1 MTTQEYVTIIIFIIA
16 ITVNCLTVYCQKK
29 YGIYDTFGSKAHA
42 VHSAV
47 LSLVWGVF
55 IVSYALLE
63 LTTSTTNDSNSFAPA
78 GYALKVLAVILF
90 SLSLKQIGIGALTNK
105 DMFTHEKRKL
115 RGIYHYISEPI
126 YVSYTLFILGSGFV
140 TGIEAFYY
148 MAVISLIGLQIVESK
163 IEAIK

>member
-16 ITVNCLTVYCQKK
+16 ITVNCLTVYSQKK
-29 YGIYDTFGSKAHA
+29 YRIYDIFGSKAHS

-63 LTTSTTNDSNSFAPA
+63 LTASTANDNNSYAPA
-78 GYALKVLAVILF
+78 GYVLKVLAVILF
-90 SLSLKQIGIGALTNK
+90 SLSLKQIGSGALTNK
-105 DMFTHEKRKL
+105 DLFTGEKRKL
-115 RGIYHYISEPI
+115 HGVYCYISEPI
-126 YVSYTLFILGSGFV
+126 YVSYTLFILSSGLV

-148 MAVISLIGLQIVESK
+148 MAVVSLIGLQIIESK
-163 IEAIK
+163 IESIK